1 MCYAICHL
9 QIPDFVTF
17 ARIYFFPPRTME
29 KRFSPFLKLKIISL
43 QKKEEED
50 VATFFKIEN
59 KKGNQFLTNF
69 KYVID

>member
-9 QIPDFVTF
+9 QIPGFVTF

-43 QKKEEED
+43 QKKEDEN
-50 VATFFKIEN
+50 VTTIFKIEH
-59 KKGNQFLTNF
+59 KKGNHFLSNSE
-69 KYVID
+69 YVTE